1 MRGPCGFRRKAILN
15 LICTNGELVNP
26 NQRRSI
32 AMEII
37 RNQNT
42 KNINGQTLVVAV
54 DIGKS
59 VHYGY
64 FRTPM
69 GEEVKPF
76 PFSNTH
82 QGFQEFW
89 RRLSQFRRQ
98 QGLKEYVI
106 GFESTGPYGEPL
118 FHYLR
123 NQPVKLVQINPM
135 HTKRLK
141 DLTGNSPNKTDRKD
155 PRVIADVISLGH
167 ALTLVVPE
175 GAAAEL
181 RRLTHARER
190 AMKRRTALL
199 NQLHY
204 LMAVVFPEFLEVMK
218 KISTKTAIYLIK
230 NYPAP
235 QHLVAM
241 GSESLSK
248 VLKKIS
254 RGQITEQ
261 QAQRLFE
268 VSQKSIGIHEGQQ
281 SMLLEI
287 QYLVCAVEKE
297 NRFIAD
303 LEKQMIVSLNQ
314 IPYSQSILSVKG
326 IGKITAAG
334 LIGEVGDFGKFKTI
348 AEITKLAD
356 LDLYEISSGN
366 HKGQHRISKRG
377 RSLMRKL
384 LYFAVVNMIRS
395 SGLLHEP
402 WHQMVQRGMP
412 TMKIMVALSRKLLRL
427 IFALA
432 RDNTVYK
439 ENYTQTNTYKL
450 AA

>member
-1 MRGPCGFRRKAILN
+1 MK
-15 LICTNGELVNP
+15 
-26 NQRRSI
+26 
-32 AMEII
+32 II
-37 RNQNT
+37 KNQNT
-42 KNINGQTLVVAV
+42 KNINGQTLIVAV

-64 FRTPM
+64 LRTPM

-98 QGLKEYVI
+98 QGLKECVI

-268 VSQKSIGIHEGQQ
+268 VAQKSIGIHEGQQ

-287 QYLVCAVEKE
+287 QYLVGAVEKE

-348 AEITKLAD
+348 AEITKLAG

>member
-1 MRGPCGFRRKAILN
+1 MK
-15 LICTNGELVNP
+15 
-26 NQRRSI
+26 
-32 AMEII
+32 II
-37 RNQNT
+37 KNQNT

-64 FRTPM
+64 FRTPT

-76 PFSNTH
+76 PFDNTH
-82 QGFQEFW
+82 KGFQGFWQK
-89 RRLSQFRRQ
+89 LSQFQRQ
-98 QGLKEYVI
+98 QGLKECVI
-106 GFESTGPYGEPL
+106 GFESTGPYAEPL

-123 NQPVKLVQINPM
+123 SQPVKLVQINPM

-141 DLTGNSPNKTDRKD
+141 ELTGNSPNKTDRKD

-181 RRLTHARER
+181 RRLIHARER
-190 AMKRRTALL
+190 AMKRRTALF

-230 NYPAP
+230 NHPTP
-235 QHLVAM
+235 QHIVAM
-241 GSESLSK
+241 GPESLGK
-248 VLKKIS
+248 VLKKMS
-254 RGQITEQ
+254 WGQVTQER
-261 QAQRLFE
+261 AQRLFE
-268 VSQKSIGIHEGQQ
+268 VAQESIGINEGQQ
-281 SMLLEI
+281 SILVEI
-287 QYLVCAVEKE
+287 QHLISAVEKE
-297 NRFIAD
+297 NGFIAD
-303 LEKQMIVSLNQ
+303 LEKQMLFSLNQ
-314 IPYSQSILSVKG
+314 IPYSHSILSIKG
-326 IGKITAAG
+326 IGKITTAG

-348 AEITKLAD
+348 AEITKLAG
-356 LDLYEISSGN
+356 LDLYEISSGK

-395 SGLLHEP
+395 NGLLHEP

-412 TMKIMVALSRKLLRL
+412 TMKAMVALSRKLLRL

-432 RDNTVYK
+432 RDNTVYQ

>member
-1 MRGPCGFRRKAILN
+1 MKIL
-15 LICTNGELVNP
+15 
-26 NQRRSI
+26 RS
-32 AMEII
+32 
-37 RNQNT
+37 QNT
-42 KNINGQTLVVAV
+42 KNVNGQTLVVAV

-64 FRTPM
+64 FRAPM
-69 GEEVKPF
+69 GEEVKRF

-82 QGFQEFW
+82 RGFQEFW
-89 RRLSQFRRQ
+89 QKLSQFQRQ
-98 QGLKEYVI
+98 QGLKECVI
-106 GFESTGPYGEPL
+106 GFESTGPYAEPL

-141 DLTGNSPNKTDRKD
+141 ELTGNSPNKTDRKD

-167 ALTLVVPE
+167 ALSLVVPE
-175 GAAAEL
+175 GASAQL

-190 AMKRRTALL
+190 AMKRRIALL

-218 KISTKTAIYLIK
+218 KISTNTAIYLIK
-230 NYPAP
+230 HHPTP
-235 QHLVAM
+235 QHIVAM
-241 GSESLSK
+241 GPGSLSK
-248 VLKKIS
+248 VLKKRS
-254 RGQITEQ
+254 RGQVTEQ
-261 QAQRLFE
+261 RAQKLFE
-268 VSQKSIGIHEGQQ
+268 VAQESIGIKEGQQ

-287 QYLVCAVEKE
+287 QYLIFAVEQE
-297 NRFIAD
+297 NGFIAD
-303 LEKQMIVSLNQ
+303 LERQMIFSLNQ
-314 IPYSQSILSVKG
+314 IPYSHSILSIKG

-348 AEITKLAD
+348 AEITKLAG
-356 LDLYEISSGN
+356 LDLYEISSGK

-395 SGLLHEP
+395 DGLMHQP
-402 WHQMVQRGMP
+402 WHQRVQRGMP
-412 TMKIMVALSRKLLRL
+412 PMKAMVALSCKLLRL

-439 ENYTQTNTYKL
+439 ENYTQTNTYKISSL
-450 AA
+450 KKKGGRIILWLIKAIPSTF

>member
-1 MRGPCGFRRKAILN
+1 
-15 LICTNGELVNP
+15 
-26 NQRRSI
+26 
-32 AMEII
+32 MEII

-141 DLTGNSPNKTDRKD
+141 ELTGNSPNKTDRKD

-181 RRLTHARER
+181 RRLTHTRER

-268 VSQKSIGIHEGQQ
+268 VAQKSIGIHEGQQ

-287 QYLVCAVEKE
+287 QYLVGAVEKE

-348 AEITKLAD
+348 AEITKLAG